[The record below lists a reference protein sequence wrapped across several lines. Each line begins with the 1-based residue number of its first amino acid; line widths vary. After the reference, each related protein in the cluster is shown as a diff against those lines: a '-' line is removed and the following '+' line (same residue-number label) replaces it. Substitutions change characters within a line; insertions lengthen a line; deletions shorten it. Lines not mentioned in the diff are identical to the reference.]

1 VSADTRRL
9 VQRLDI
15 LFFIG
20 LLITSGLAALLFWTQ
35 FYGDDELQVVS
46 ALVHTTT
53 PTIEAVAQADGTED
67 AGFESPT
74 PEALPGDNDAP
85 TVTFTPFE
93 VPTQAEAV
101 ETEEAAPED
110 EAGAPTVTFTPF
122 EVPTQAEA
130 VETEEAAPE
139 DEAGAPT
146 VTFTPFE
153 VPTQAEA
160 VEDEVDAPTVTFT
173 PFAVPTEVE
182 PVATEE
188 VAPED
193 EAEAT
198 EAVTVEAPTATFTPF
213 LAPTEDEL
221 AAITAEAGDGMTS
234 SPAAPVPTETVAPTV
249 TRAPR
254 EQTAIPTATITP
266 FTGAAM
272 QPTGTYTPP
281 PTAEPDVTVT
291 PPPSFTPAPTLA
303 AAQAVDATASPAPTI
318 AGAVDPA
325 LQSALPLAIAPP
337 VNGAILPPG
346 QITVRG
352 TGPALATVRVDA
364 AGAASASQSALVA
377 TDGTWSLTLALSGE
391 GSVTLTAHARGPNN
405 TEQVSAPITIRL
417 ARQVQ
422 PETGGTSGPD
432 PDEQGQMFLALVAL
446 LLAAG
451 GFSTYFAG
459 RLVYQVAHDRIK
471 PR

>member
-130 VETEEAAPE
+130 VE
-139 DEAGAPT
+139 
-146 VTFTPFE
+146 
-153 VPTQAEA
+153 
-160 VEDEVDAPTVTFT
+160 DEVDAPTVTFT

-234 SPAAPVPTETVAPTV
+234 SPAASMI
-249 TRAPR
+249 R
-254 EQTAIPTATITP
+254 
-266 FTGAAM
+266 
-272 QPTGTYTPP
+272 
-281 PTAEPDVTVT
+281 
-291 PPPSFTPAPTLA
+291 S
-303 AAQAVDATASPAPTI
+303 
-318 AGAVDPA
+318 AGRSGDEV
-325 LQSALPLAIAPP
+325 
-337 VNGAILPPG
+337 ILPS
-346 QITVRG
+346 R
-352 TGPALATVRVDA
+352 
-364 AGAASASQSALVA
+364 
-377 TDGTWSLTLALSGE
+377 
-391 GSVTLTAHARGPNN
+391 
-405 TEQVSAPITIRL
+405 
-417 ARQVQ
+417 
-422 PETGGTSGPD
+422 
-432 PDEQGQMFLALVAL
+432 M
-446 LLAAG
+446 
-451 GFSTYFAG
+451 
-459 RLVYQVAHDRIK
+459 
-471 PR
+471 